1 MNLRHWW
8 ANAPLKDNAP
18 DDEIRAIDELE
29 DSFAMMPSEANHIRR
44 LISSLEC
51 CHFKAQRR
59 IEHIIGAIR
68 NGTTCKGPGLRMD
81 DEENLTEQEWQ
92 QMADT
97 LYEWVDGLQPDIT
110 CEPDWLE
117 PLGALNEPSDLQLW
131 QVRRVADR
139 IAQYVDP
146 KVHYYNISEDALQY
160 RNSGFGNDRR
170 PHTDNRAFVSA
181 TNDMQL
187 ICQTENISL
196 AKAID
201 LLEPCNWNYKVNLRI
216 ILSTIA
222 GDTSV
227 KSTYTQCRRDLHLCP
242 IFSFGQELCAQLRAY
257 TNGQYLSNAEK
268 EEHLARFGSATQIRV
283 WLAASLEKTL
293 RCQLAK

>member
-1 MNLRHWW
+1 MKENT
-8 ANAPLKDNAP
+8 P

-29 DSFAMMPSEANHIRR
+29 DSFAAIPSEAIYIRK

-51 CHFKAQRR
+51 CHFKARKR
-59 IEHIIGAIR
+59 IEHIINAIKIGA
-68 NGTTCKGPGLRMD
+68 TYKGPGMRME
-81 DEENLTEQEWQ
+81 EENTTELEWQ
-92 QMADT
+92 KTAEA
-97 LYEWVDGLQPDIT
+97 LYEWADGLLPDIT
-110 CEPDWLE
+110 HERDWLE
-117 PLGALNEPSDLQLW
+117 PLSSLHKPSDLQKW

-146 KVHYYNISEDALQY
+146 KIHYYNISEDALQY

-257 TNGQYLSNAEK
+257 TNGQYLSNVEK

-293 RCQLAK
+293 RCQLAQ